1 MADALLAL
9 LGRDPDTASEEAR
22 AGALILAD
30 HIALQDAFVK
40 GIAAAFGKRGNTES
54 TADRVRKS
62 RLRR

>member
-9 LGRDPDTASEEAR
+9 FGRDPDAASEEAR

-40 GIAAAFGKRGNTES
+40 GIAAAFGGGRGAES

>member
-9 LGRDPDTASEEAR
+9 FGRDPDAASDEAR

-40 GIAAAFGKRGNTES
+40 GIAAAFGGRRTES
-54 TADRVRKS
+54 TADRMRKS
-62 RLRR
+62 RIRR

>member
-9 LGRDPDTASEEAR
+9 LGRDPETASEEAR

-40 GIAAAFGKRGNTES
+40 GIAAAFGRRSES
-54 TADRVRKS
+54 TSDRIRS
-62 RLRR
+62 RLRLRR